1 MQVSIESTGT
11 LERRMSIQVPAQ
23 RVTEAINTRLQNLT
37 RKVRINGF
45 RPGKVPV
52 TVVKQ
57 QYGAAV
63 RMEVIEDLVQST
75 FSAAVTEQKL
85 SPAGEPRI
93 EEITGDEG
101 QDLSFRAVF
110 EIYPEF
116 KVQGVEGLAVNK
128 PKVEVAEEDIDAMI
142 NNLRRQ
148 QATYSKV
155 ERGAKDTDR
164 VTIDFEGTLDG
175 VAFEGGKGSNFP
187 VVVGGGRMLPDF
199 EAGLLGMTAG
209 QTKQVAVAFP
219 ADYAAANLAGKTA
232 NFSITAHSVEE
243 QQLAEANDAF
253 AELFGITD
261 GGIAKLR
268 EEVAEN
274 MRRELVEKVRSRVR
288 QQLFDGLLAAN
299 EIEVPS
305 GLVKAQVLEMQQDA
319 AQQMGVRDAG
329 NLPPAD
335 EFQEPARK
343 RVALGLVLGEVI
355 AVSGVKLDQNRV
367 QAKLQEMVASYPDP
381 ARVLKIYRENRD
393 AMRRIENLV
402 LEDQVIE
409 WLLERAKITEQSTSF
424 KELMNFDA

>member
-1 MQVSIESTGT
+1 
-11 LERRMSIQVPAQ
+11 
-23 RVTEAINTRLQNLT
+23 
-37 RKVRINGF
+37 
-45 RPGKVPV
+45 
-52 TVVKQ
+52 
-57 QYGAAV
+57 
-63 RMEVIEDLVQST
+63 
-75 FSAAVTEQKL
+75 
-85 SPAGEPRI
+85 
-93 EEITGDEG
+93 
-101 QDLSFRAVF
+101 
-110 EIYPEF
+110 
-116 KVQGVEGLAVNK
+116 
-128 PKVEVAEEDIDAMI
+128 
-142 NNLRRQ
+142 
-148 QATYSKV
+148 
-155 ERGAKDTDR
+155 
-164 VTIDFEGTLDG
+164 
-175 VAFEGGKGSNFP
+175 
-187 VVVGGGRMLPDF
+187 MLPDF

-274 MRRELVEKVRSRVR
+274 MRRELAEKVRSRVR

-299 EIEVPS
+299 DIEVPS

-409 WLLERAKITEQSTSF
+409 WLLDRAKITEQSTSF

>member
-93 EEITGDEG
+93 EEISGDEG

-175 VAFEGGKGSNFP
+175 VAFDGGKGSNFP

-232 NFSITAHSVEE
+232 NFSITAHTVEE

-299 EIEVPS
+299 DIEVPS

-381 ARVLKIYRENRD
+381 VRVLKIYRENRD

-409 WLLERAKITEQSTSF
+409 WLLDRAKITEQSTSF

>member
-75 FSAAVTEQKL
+75 FSAEVNEQKL

-164 VTIDFEGTLDG
+164 VTIDFEGT
-175 VAFEGGKGSNFP
+175 
-187 VVVGGGRMLPDF
+187 
-199 EAGLLGMTAG
+199 
-209 QTKQVAVAFP
+209 Q
-219 ADYAAANLAGKTA
+219 
-232 NFSITAHSVEE
+232 ISV
-243 QQLAEANDAF
+243 L
-253 AELFGITD
+253 
-261 GGIAKLR
+261 
-268 EEVAEN
+268 
-274 MRRELVEKVRSRVR
+274 
-288 QQLFDGLLAAN
+288 
-299 EIEVPS
+299 
-305 GLVKAQVLEMQQDA
+305 
-319 AQQMGVRDAG
+319 
-329 NLPPAD
+329 
-335 EFQEPARK
+335 
-343 RVALGLVLGEVI
+343 
-355 AVSGVKLDQNRV
+355 
-367 QAKLQEMVASYPDP
+367 
-381 ARVLKIYRENRD
+381 
-393 AMRRIENLV
+393 RRIPSKNSS
-402 LEDQVIE
+402 
-409 WLLERAKITEQSTSF
+409 WLRRMMHLLNSLALLTVE
-424 KELMNFDA
+424 

>member
-1 MQVSIESTGT
+1 M
-11 LERRMSIQVPAQ
+11 
-23 RVTEAINTRLQNLT
+23 
-37 RKVRINGF
+37 
-45 RPGKVPV
+45 
-52 TVVKQ
+52 
-57 QYGAAV
+57 
-63 RMEVIEDLVQST
+63 
-75 FSAAVTEQKL
+75 
-85 SPAGEPRI
+85 
-93 EEITGDEG
+93 
-101 QDLSFRAVF
+101 
-110 EIYPEF
+110 
-116 KVQGVEGLAVNK
+116 
-128 PKVEVAEEDIDAMI
+128 
-142 NNLRRQ
+142 
-148 QATYSKV
+148 
-155 ERGAKDTDR
+155 
-164 VTIDFEGTLDG
+164 
-175 VAFEGGKGSNFP
+175 
-187 VVVGGGRMLPDF
+187 
-199 EAGLLGMTAG
+199 
-209 QTKQVAVAFP
+209 
-219 ADYAAANLAGKTA
+219 
-232 NFSITAHSVEE
+232 
-243 QQLAEANDAF
+243 AEANDAF

-274 MRRELVEKVRSRVR
+274 MRRELVENVRSRVR

-299 EIEVPS
+299 DIEVPS

-319 AQQMGVRDAG
+319 AQQMGRRDAG
-329 NLPPAD
+329 NLPPSD

>member
-175 VAFEGGKGSNFP
+175 VAFDGGKGSNFP

-232 NFSITAHSVEE
+232 NFSITAHTVEE

-299 EIEVPS
+299 DIEVPS

-381 ARVLKIYRENRD
+381 VRVLKIYRENRD

-409 WLLERAKITEQSTSF
+409 WLLDRAKITEQSTSF